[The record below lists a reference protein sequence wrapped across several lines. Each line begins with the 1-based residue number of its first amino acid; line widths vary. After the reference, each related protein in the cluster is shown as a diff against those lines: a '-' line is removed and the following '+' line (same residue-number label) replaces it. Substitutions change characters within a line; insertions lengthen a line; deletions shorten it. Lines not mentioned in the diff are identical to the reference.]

1 MKIKIKHDRVKL
13 TTSDTKL
20 ALLVLNELEKK
31 GDKKEA
37 DEYEYKSETIGLIPD
52 DVDDRGFSLED
63 VKKVQERGPR
73 SLWTVAEDMEA
84 VNLIYEPTEKAV
96 RNKMLLKRHS
106 KQAIRSR
113 ISKMRMQL
121 REFKGDIDALTKAL
135 LQGRDLSVVD
145 EREMTLR
152 AERKP
157 DEKKEQPKPKSV
169 KGKPAKMV
177 QNAWSEDELAI
188 LRNNTDLAPVKLMKL
203 LPGRTKAA
211 ISFQKRYRAEKM
223 GIKPKN
229 NVTSWPAELKER
241 VLELSAGGHTAT
253 AISKMSEFRGRT
265 PSQINATI
273 YRLKN
278 KKK

>member
-1 MKIKIKHDRVKL
+1 MKIKIKHDKIKL

-52 DVDDRGFSLED
+52 DVDDRDFSLED

-73 SLWTVAEDMEA
+73 SSWTVAEDMEA
-84 VNLIYEPTEKAV
+84 VNLIYEPTKKAV

-121 REFKGDIDALTKAL
+121 REFKGDTDALIKAI

-145 EREMTLR
+145 EQEMTLR

-157 DEKKEQPKPKSV
+157 EEKEKQRIKVVKHKKERIWR
-169 KGKPAKMV
+169 
-177 QNAWSEDELAI
+177 AWTEEELTI
-188 LRNNTDLAPVKLMKL
+188 LKNNINLTASKLKKL
-203 LPGRTKAA
+203 IPDRTKVA
-211 ISFQKRYRAEKM
+211 IDYQRAQYAKKM
-223 GIKPKN
+223 GIILKN
-229 NVTSWPAELKER
+229 NLKTWPDELKKT
-241 VLELSAGGHTAT
+241 VLELKDRGYTAGKIA
-253 AISKMSEFRGRT
+253 KLPEFRGRT

-273 YRLKN
+273 YRLK
-278 KKK
+278 K